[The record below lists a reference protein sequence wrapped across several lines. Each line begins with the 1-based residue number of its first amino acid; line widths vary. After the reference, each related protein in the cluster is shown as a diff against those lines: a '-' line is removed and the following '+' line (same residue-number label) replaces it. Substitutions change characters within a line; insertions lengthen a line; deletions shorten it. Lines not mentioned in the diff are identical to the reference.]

1 MANMNSTNNR
11 NAPYSHQ
18 YSVSGKSV
26 ICEKEKDLLR
36 AGDSAAEG
44 LDIYFGVPDA
54 FPDVVLTILPNHG
67 GYLLPFD
74 KLLRLNY
81 Q

>member
-1 MANMNSTNNR
+1 MNSTNNR

-18 YSVSGKSV
+18 YSVNGKSV
-26 ICEKEKDLLR
+26 ICEKEKDLLQ

-44 LDIYFGVPDA
+44 LDIYSGVPGA
-54 FPDVVLTILPNHG
+54 FPGTVLTILPNQG

-74 KLLRLNY
+74 KLLA
-81 Q
+81 